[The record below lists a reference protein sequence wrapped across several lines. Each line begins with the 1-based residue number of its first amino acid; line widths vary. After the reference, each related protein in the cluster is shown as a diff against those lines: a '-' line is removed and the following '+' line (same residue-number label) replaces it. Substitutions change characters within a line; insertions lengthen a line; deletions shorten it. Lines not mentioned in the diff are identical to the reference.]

1 MLQKTSIPK
10 SIKVVNVAKAR
21 NSSRDSLSLGSW
33 NTIIHAQDEGKH
45 DPITF
50 MRNTKGKIAKRLSS
64 ITVASLDC
72 VVLKDEVEDEAAQ
85 LLEDEKIENTHAPD
99 NSTQKQPTVL
109 PTTTNTITTLSL
121 SANAASQWAI
131 IKKAKSVPSLEST
144 VRVLAA
150 CNNVPRLPLLALREY
165 YHHLSMPRNIFSST
179 VPSNS
184 DDAWSIPAAVASN
197 DASIQKLLLIAPK
210 SLWLAFYKYNK
221 SNNAVQFHRIIR
233 SLSVND
239 SPFNSIKKTYDL
251 ASYKSLAKNEINRLR
266 SLLGQTKNSLKV
278 VSNKKKNI
286 HVNVA

>member
-1 MLQKTSIPK
+1 MDHGKNKSRMLTCFSQFFSNFKSKFLKHRSFRRRRRREIKEREAEKKSTKTMLQKTSIPK

-45 DPITF
+45 
-50 MRNTKGKIAKRLSS
+50 
-64 ITVASLDC
+64 C

-131 IKKAKSVPSLEST
+131 IKKAQSVPSLEST

-184 DDAWSIPAAVASN
+184 DDAWSIPAAVAST
-197 DASIQKLLLIAPK
+197 DASTQKTATHGTEI
-210 SLWLAFYKYNK
+210 
-221 SNNAVQFHRIIR
+221 
-233 SLSVND
+233 
-239 SPFNSIKKTYDL
+239 TL
-251 ASYKSLAKNEINRLR
+251 ASF
-266 SLLGQTKNSLKV
+266 
-278 VSNKKKNI
+278 
-286 HVNVA
+286 

>member
-1 MLQKTSIPK
+1 
-10 SIKVVNVAKAR
+10 VAKAR
-21 NSSRDSLSLGSW
+21 NSSRDSFSLGSW

-131 IKKAKSVPSLEST
+131 IKKAQSVPSLEST

-150 CNNVPRLPLLALREY
+150 CNNVPRLPLLALTEY
-165 YHHLSMPRNIFSST
+165 YRHLSMPRNIFSST

-184 DDAWSIPAAVASN
+184 DDAWSIPAAVAST
-197 DASIQKLLLIAPK
+197 DASTQKTATHGTEI
-210 SLWLAFYKYNK
+210 
-221 SNNAVQFHRIIR
+221 
-233 SLSVND
+233 
-239 SPFNSIKKTYDL
+239 TL
-251 ASYKSLAKNEINRLR
+251 ASF
-266 SLLGQTKNSLKV
+266 
-278 VSNKKKNI
+278 
-286 HVNVA
+286 